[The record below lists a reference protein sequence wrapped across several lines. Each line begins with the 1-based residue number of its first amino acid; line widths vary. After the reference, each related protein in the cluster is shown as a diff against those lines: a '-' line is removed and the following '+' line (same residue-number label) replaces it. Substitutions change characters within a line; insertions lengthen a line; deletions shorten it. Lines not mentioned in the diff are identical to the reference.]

1 MDCLN
6 GIRVF
11 SAVWVIYAHA
21 HVMTMMGP
29 LYNFAY
35 VPEVKLIGS
44 MFKNGFHTDKM
55 FCLVLVHQGKDHCVR
70 ITLPIICG
78 HLSLSQWPISYMVAT
93 QTHG

>member
-35 VPEVKLIGS
+35 VPEVKQIGLIGS
-44 MFKNGFHTDKM
+44 ETDS
-55 FCLVLVHQGKDHCVR
+55 H
-70 ITLPIICG
+70 
-78 HLSLSQWPISYMVAT
+78 A
-93 QTHG
+93 